1 MACSLAIR
9 LPLLASLSFIF
20 ITRQS
25 NTCTKN
31 GQVVPCWPGQE
42 ACGEAFK
49 DAPIYHLMSQK
60 GCAENDPNGPV
71 FDPVHGV
78 IHHFY
83 QNHLA
88 IGEGHGPIYGHFVS
102 KDFVHWTEMPV
113 AIWNGLDS
121 SFSPPRLT
129 TYDTVA
135 IYTGSAVVVDGAGP
149 AGQPGVVQIYPGL
162 CDAGWP
168 LCLTGT
174 LLAQAVPAD
183 YAGDELLTNWT
194 KPLYNPVMENTQRDP
209 STPWKEANGEWR
221 LRTYDAQ
228 FYAASSD
235 LDLLGGRWRLIGT
248 GDNISWPVCECP
260 SFFPLPGP
268 TEGFEK
274 EYHAATVLPSH
285 VQKLSCGMGNEE
297 WMIGTY
303 VPDPWSV
310 GKFQPTKGWEELWF
324 PQRIDAGAFYASKDN
339 VYPSK
344 GGGPPRRVLWGW
356 AVVPPQ
362 STQSLPRVLTFNAAA
377 RQLEQAPLPELKE
390 LRKELLTRAAAAK
403 VSAWKPLQFRLPFRS
418 ALYSETLVRFALP
431 NTTAIFRVG
440 YAPSHSFSW
449 MESVYFTGKDQK
461 NYTQDAGLCQET
473 CEQAGSACVA
483 WSFVPHVGE
492 TDAAPTALRRQLADD
507 PPAATPAAG
516 RPNMS
521 LEEVNMS
528 SHTEKVGPLNC
539 HLKKLLDGN
548 ISQKGAVS
556 GVNNQVESLSCAVFY
571 EPVTGDFG
579 DMSFTCGDR
588 RDTLR
593 LLRTETH
600 LELRLFADATFLE
613 VYFQNGRRAVT
624 VPKPPPL
631 STELHITSTV
641 ATTMDLEVYSMKSI
655 WVSEEYIRKQP
666 RIFAPKLEHSEDLR
680 I

>member
-1 MACSLAIR
+1 MRC
-9 LPLLASLSFIF
+9 
-20 ITRQS
+20 
-25 NTCTKN
+25 
-31 GQVVPCWPGQE
+31 
-42 ACGEAFK
+42 
-49 DAPIYHLMSQK
+49 
-60 GCAENDPNGPV
+60 
-71 FDPVHGV
+71 
-78 IHHFY
+78 
-83 QNHLA
+83 
-88 IGEGHGPIYGHFVS
+88 
-102 KDFVHWTEMPV
+102 V
-113 AIWNGLDS
+113 AL
-121 SFSPPRLT
+121 
-129 TYDTVA
+129 
-135 IYTGSAVVVDGAGP
+135 
-149 AGQPGVVQIYPGL
+149 Q
-162 CDAGWP
+162 
-168 LCLTGT
+168 
-174 LLAQAVPAD
+174 
-183 YAGDELLTNWT
+183 
-194 KPLYNPVMENTQRDP
+194 
-209 STPWKEANGEWR
+209 
-221 LRTYDAQ
+221 
-228 FYAASSD
+228 
-235 LDLLGGRWRLIGT
+235 LLG
-248 GDNISWPVCECP
+248 V
-260 SFFPLPGP
+260 
-268 TEGFEK
+268 
-274 EYHAATVLPSH
+274 
-285 VQKLSCGMGNEE
+285 
-297 WMIGTY
+297 
-303 VPDPWSV
+303 
-310 GKFQPTKGWEELWF
+310 
-324 PQRIDAGAFYASKDN
+324 
-339 VYPSK
+339 
-344 GGGPPRRVLWGW
+344 
-356 AVVPPQ
+356 
-362 STQSLPRVLTFNAAA
+362 
-377 RQLEQAPLPELKE
+377 
-390 LRKELLTRAAAAK
+390 RKELLTRAAAAK

-449 MESVYFTGKDQK
+449 MESRSSSVLLR

-516 RPNMS
+516 NMD
-521 LEEVNMS
+521 
-528 SHTEKVGPLNC
+528 KDVGPLNC